1 MTVHARTQPP
11 RTLKSAKAATGP
23 RTLRDARAHK
33 ALTGG
38 PTAPVKVAGGKAR
51 TLTRALYAAHLDT
64 ATSKAGDLFS
74 SRTVEGYME
83 AVDALNAH
91 LITVG
96 FTGDFTDADAD
107 VLSAFLAAYRK
118 THTQGGTNTKM
129 RRLRPFYAWLEA
141 TYDVPSP
148 FRSGRVSYYA
158 PSEPPAAT
166 LDADVIADLL
176 AVCSGKAYED
186 VRDTAMLKL
195 ARRGIRRKEL
205 LNLYV
210 EDFDFTDQSVMVG
223 ALKGA
228 RAKATRVRM
237 VDGEEHR
244 AGRRIVLGAD
254 TLVAVHKWLQ
264 VRGAHK
270 LVADPESG
278 PMWYGTRGRGK
289 MTGNGIL
296 RMVKRRAEEAGYDPG
311 TINVH
316 AFRHTRAHEALSAG
330 LPESVVMEDMGWRD
344 RSMVDRY
351 ARDMRNRR
359 AGDAVRAAGLA

>member
-1 MTVHARTQPP
+1 MTVHARTTTPTP
-11 RTLKSAKAATGP
+11 LKSAKAP

-38 PTAPVKVAGGKAR
+38 PTPPVKVAGGKAR

-64 ATSKAGDLFS
+64 ATSKAGDLYS
-74 SRTVEGYME
+74 SRTVEGYMA
-83 AVDALNAH
+83 AVDNLNAH
-91 LITVG
+91 LIAAG
-96 FTGDFTDADAD
+96 FTGDFTDVDTD
-107 VLSAFLAAYRK
+107 TLNGYLAAYRK
-118 THTQGGTNTKM
+118 GHSQGGTNTQL
-129 RRLRPFYAWLEA
+129 RRLRPFYGWLEA

-148 FRSGRVSYYA
+148 YRSGQVSYYA
-158 PSEPPAAT
+158 PSEPPPAT
-166 LDADVIADLL
+166 LDGDVITDML
-176 AVCSGKAYED
+176 ATCRGRAYED
-186 VRDTAMLKL
+186 IRDTAMLKL
-195 ARRGIRRKEL
+195 AARGMRRKEL

-210 EDFDFTDQSVMVG
+210 EDFNFTDQCVTLG
-223 ALKGA
+223 ALKDTRR
-228 RAKATRVRM
+228 RAVKVRM

-244 AGRRIVLGAD
+244 QGRTIVLGAD

-296 RMVKRRAEEAGYDPG
+296 RMVKRRATEAGYDPA

-316 AFRHTRAHEALSAG
+316 AFRHTRAHVALSAG
-330 LPESVVMEDMGWRD
+330 LEESVVMEDMGWKD
-344 RSMVDRY
+344 RTMVDRY
-351 ARDMRNRR
+351 SRDLRNRR
-359 AGDAVRAAGLA
+359 AGAAVRAAGLA